1 MRGVND
7 LRAGRCILLG
17 VSRLFTPLSLRSVTV
32 ENRIVKSAMAEGA
45 CDAEGVPSPLLA
57 RMYERWAR
65 GGVGLAITGM
75 AYVVRGHGFTGHEIG
90 LADDRAIDALREV
103 TGRVHAAGGR
113 IVAQLCH
120 ADPQIRRAVVLRQG
134 AIAPSGGLSRTHFH
148 YNRTASDAE
157 IRAMID
163 AFGAAAARAVRA
175 GFDGVQLHAA
185 HGYFL
190 SRSIS
195 SRYNRRRDRWGG
207 SEEKRSAVLVESV
220 RAVRRAVGEGVPVL
234 VKLNAHD
241 GFARGGLQLEESVR
255 LGRRLQDAS
264 VDAIEVSA
272 GTADVGMGIYPNR
285 GGMPFDIGRTYLAE
299 EFPFMRPILPFLP
312 WIARFVE
319 RSVAFREE
327 AYFAPLAERFARA
340 LDIPVICV
348 GGVRS
353 REVAER
359 LLDRGVAMVSLA
371 RPLVRQPALP
381 RAWQRG
387 REDKAQCISCNRC
400 FVELGLEQPLRCWQR
415 DKTMRPRHE
424 AR

>member
-1 MRGVND
+1 M
-7 LRAGRCILLG
+7 
-17 VSRLFTPLSLRSVTV
+17 SRLFSPLGLRSLTIP
-32 ENRIVKSAMAEGA
+32 NRIVKSAMAEGA
-45 CDAEGVPSPLLA
+45 CDADGVPSERLA

-75 AYVVRGHGFTGHEIG
+75 AHVLRGHGFTGHEIG
-90 LADDRAIDALREV
+90 LYDDRAIDALRET

-120 ADPQIRRAVVLRQG
+120 ADPQIRRATVLRQG
-134 AIAPSGGLSRTHFH
+134 AIAPSGGFSRTHFH
-148 YNRTASDAE
+148 WNRTATDAE
-157 IRAMID
+157 IRAIIE
-163 AFGAAAARAVRA
+163 AFAQAAARACRA

-195 SRYNRRRDRWGG
+195 PKHNRRRDRWGG
-207 SEEKRSAVLVESV
+207 SFDGRSAVLLESV
-220 RAVRRAVGEGVPVL
+220 RAVRRAVGPDVPVL

-241 GFARGGLQLEESVR
+241 GIERGGLQVREAIRLAQRLEES
-255 LGRRLQDAS
+255 G

-285 GGMPFDIGRTYLAE
+285 GELPFDIGRTYLAG
-299 EFPFMRPILPFLP
+299 EFPFLRPVLPFLP
-312 WIARFVE
+312 WIARSIE

-340 LDIPVICV
+340 LRIPVICV

-353 REVAER
+353 LRTAEA
-359 LLDRGVAMVSLA
+359 LLERGIAMVSLA
-371 RPLVRQPALP
+371 RPLVRQPSLP
-381 RAWQRG
+381 RAWKSG
-387 REDKAQCISCNRC
+387 REVEAQCISCNRC
-400 FVELGLEQPLRCWQR
+400 FVQLGLEQPLRCWQR
-415 DKTMRPRHE
+415 DKNDAMFPSR
-424 AR
+424 